1 MGVGG
6 FSQKR
11 TRGIVVDS
19 LSLKA
24 IPGIHVRIK
33 NKAGGTTTNSEGVF
47 ILPTSPA
54 DTLMLT
60 FVGYYSLELP
70 LLFEEEDIL
79 IRMNEK
85 VIMLDEVSVTAKRI
99 LPSEIVRAKRTM
111 PTAVM
116 EKGQGFS
123 SPIDYFSKWQK
134 EKRKLVKFINEND
147 RVKTY
152 VDVVND
158 QMLRESIMYELDLS
172 EDKYYNLL
180 SKFNEQNRLLMYS
193 TDPIE
198 IADALEA
205 FFRKNVR

>member
-1 MGVGG
+1 M
-6 FSQKR
+6 
-11 TRGIVVDS
+11 DS

-60 FVGYYSLELP
+60 FVGYYTLELP

-111 PTAVM
+111 PTALM

-158 QMLRESIMYELDLS
+158 QVLRESIMYELDLS